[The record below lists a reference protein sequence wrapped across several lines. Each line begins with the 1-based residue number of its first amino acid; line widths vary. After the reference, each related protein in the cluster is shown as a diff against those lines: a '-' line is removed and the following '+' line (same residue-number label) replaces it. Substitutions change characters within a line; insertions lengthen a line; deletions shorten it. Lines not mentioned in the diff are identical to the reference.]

1 MLIAWRRQ
9 TSLTTWQFAVITRI
23 KRRGT
28 KIAKDNENEEE
39 RKKKRTL
46 FGRVRLSSAVF
57 KETLENF
64 KIANCEKLL
73 VVSFLPTRFQSF
85 LQFFFFFSF
94 FYLFLFPF
102 EGTSTST
109 YIPSEPKGTK
119 NFWSTLYFVRD
130 FKVVSFIFKM
140 ELNSCRAFLAC
151 K

>member
-64 KIANCEKLL
+64 KIANCKKLL

-85 LQFFFFFSF
+85 LQFFLFFFLSF
-94 FYLFLFPF
+94 ICFFFPLKERRHLHIYRVSRKEQRIFDQRYISCVTSRLSVLFL
-102 EGTSTST
+102 
-109 YIPSEPKGTK
+109 K
-119 NFWSTLYFVRD
+119 WSWI
-130 FKVVSFIFKM
+130 VVEHF
-140 ELNSCRAFLAC
+140 
-151 K
+151 